1 LTTITI
7 PKDIKRALNAT
18 GLPWRAE
25 QRSRHIVLYLNSR
38 MLTSLSFGAQ
48 SMPKV
53 QMVLNDIRRHM
64 RRHRA

>member
-1 LTTITI
+1 MTPITI

-38 MLTSLSFGAQ
+38 MLTSLSRGTP
-48 SMPKV
+48 SMTKV
-53 QMVLNDIRRHM
+53 QMVRDDIRRHM